1 MRRYSVSELSDKLI
15 THGRTFLDPRD
26 DTLYINWT
34 CSTVEFTFRG
44 THLNVTLR
52 AGCGYEFEGLPGDP
66 NAPKRATWPYLAVF
80 LDDIPMPLRK
90 FEIASPYET
99 WLLIQ
104 SPEVQTHRIRI
115 MKLTENNKTF
125 LGVTAFT
132 AEGEFL
138 PMERANKPHVEFV
151 GDSITCGYGNLIK
164 DPARHFYSVDEDGY
178 LAYGPTAARTLGFD
192 WSCVSV
198 SGITA
203 VHHEGWQIGYAME
216 EIYAYTDRIGQERLG
231 MAPEFWDFAGHPAD
245 YVVVNLGTNDCYG
258 IQFSPDPEELSRF
271 TGAYRAF
278 IETIRRLN
286 GPRTHIVC
294 SLGSMNY
301 YLWHDI
307 VTVMEQYKKDTGD
320 ERLHLLRFRP
330 MHPLDGA
337 GADGHPSMDT
347 HQKMAEELAA
357 LLRTL
362 E

>member
-138 PMERANKPHVEFV
+138 HMERANKPHVEFV

-164 DPARHFYSVDEDGY
+164 DPARHFYSVDEHGY

-231 MAPEFWDFAGHPAD
+231 MAPELWDFAGHPAD

-271 TGAYRAF
+271 PGAYLAF

-337 GADGHPSMDT
+337 GADGHPSLDT

>member
-1 MRRYSVSELSDKLI
+1 MAEPSTEYS
-15 THGRTFLDPRD
+15 R
-26 DTLYINWT
+26 
-34 CSTVEFTFRG
+34 
-44 THLNVTLR
+44 
-52 AGCGYEFEGLPGDP
+52 
-66 NAPKRATWPYLAVF
+66 
-80 LDDIPMPLRK
+80 
-90 FEIASPYET
+90 
-99 WLLIQ
+99 
-104 SPEVQTHRIRI
+104 
-115 MKLTENNKTF
+115 NNKTF

-164 DPARHFYSVDEDGY
+164 DPARHFYSVDEHGY

-271 TGAYRAF
+271 PGAYRAF

-337 GADGHPSMDT
+337 GADGHPSLDT

-362 E
+362 K

>member
-1 MRRYSVSELSDKLI
+1 M
-15 THGRTFLDPRD
+15 
-26 DTLYINWT
+26 
-34 CSTVEFTFRG
+34 
-44 THLNVTLR
+44 TLR

-80 LDDIPMPLRK
+80 LDDIPMPLRR
-90 FEIASPYET
+90 FEIASPNET

-104 SPEVQTHRIRI
+104 TRDVQTHRIRI

-125 LGVTAFT
+125 LGITAFT

-138 PMERANKPHVEFV
+138 PTERPEKKRLEIV

-178 LAYGPTAARTLGFD
+178 QAYGPTAARELGFD

-216 EIYAYTDRIGQERLG
+216 ELYAYTDRIGQERLDLT
-231 MAPEFWDFAGHPAD
+231 PEAWDFAGHPTD

-271 TGAYRAF
+271 PAAYRAF
-278 IETIRRLN
+278 VENVRRLN

-294 SLGSMNY
+294 ALGSMNY

-307 VTVMEQYKKDTGD
+307 ATVMEQYKSETGD

-330 MHPLDGA
+330 MHPFDGV
-337 GADGHPSMDT
+337 GADGHPSLDT
-347 HQKMAEELAA
+347 HQKMAEELAE
-357 LLRTL
+357 LIRELD
-362 E
+362 